1 MLENDAIGAPLA
13 TYLDSATTPEIART
27 LMGITE
33 AAGTLN
39 AIIRRG
45 SLAGALG
52 ALTGGASNDG
62 DGQKALDMIAN
73 EAFISALRGAGV
85 KGVVSEENEGPL
97 PLNAEGTLV
106 AALDPL
112 DGSSNIDTNIAIGT
126 IFSIYPAQG
135 EDASRIETYLA
146 PGTAQKAA
154 GFVIYGPHCA
164 LVFSLGQGTHIAT
177 LDPETGVFV
186 MSRLNVLVK
195 EGSAEFAINASNSR
209 HWHRPIRAYIDD
221 CLDGQDGPRQRNFNM
236 RWVASMVADA
246 YRILMRGGVYLYPG
260 DARKGYERGR
270 LRHLYEANPIALIME
285 QAGGMATDGLRR
297 MLDIPPKGLHER
309 IPLIF
314 GSSDKVLRIRRYHVD
329 ETAENDTSPLFGQR
343 GLLRH

>member
-1 MLENDAIGAPLA
+1 MLETDAQGAPLA
-13 TYLDSATTPEIART
+13 TYLEAATTAEIASA
-27 LMGITE
+27 LMAITE
-33 AAGTLN
+33 AGATLN

-45 SLAGALG
+45 ALAGALG

-62 DGQKALDMIAN
+62 DGQKALDMMAN
-73 EAFISALRGAGV
+73 EAFISALRGAGI
-85 KGVVSEENEGPL
+85 KGLVSEENEGPL
-97 PLNAEGTLV
+97 PLNPQGTLV

-135 EDASRIETYLA
+135 EDASRVETYLA

-164 LVFSLGQGTHIAT
+164 IVFTLGQGTHIAT
-177 LDPETGVFV
+177 LDPESGTFV

-195 EGSAEFAINASNSR
+195 EGAAEFAINASNSR

-260 DARKGYERGR
+260 DKRKGYERGR
-270 LRHLYEANPIALIME
+270 LRHLYEANPIAFLME

-297 MLDIPPKGLHER
+297 ILDIPPKALHER

-329 ETAENDTSPLFGQR
+329 ETAENDLSPLFGQR
-343 GLLRH
+343 GLLRQ